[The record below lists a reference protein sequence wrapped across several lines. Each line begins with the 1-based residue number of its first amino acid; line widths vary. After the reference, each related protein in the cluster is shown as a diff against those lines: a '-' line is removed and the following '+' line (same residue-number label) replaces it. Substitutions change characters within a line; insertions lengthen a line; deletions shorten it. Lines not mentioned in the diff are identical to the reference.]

1 LSTRQS
7 IGSVSNPNAIELDP
21 AGTFAYVN
29 NLAGSTITVFRVNSD
44 GTLTLLQSV
53 PSTSAPGR
61 VVFHPVLPVLYVPDQ
76 TGGTMTVYSRSN
88 GVLAQT
94 QSVATGT
101 SNATNPPVV
110 VIDPRGRTLYLSNS
124 ISSNVSVFSIGTSG
138 TLTSLQTI
146 STGLTTPAPVTL
158 VNYLDF

>member
-1 LSTRQS
+1 
-7 IGSVSNPNAIELDP
+7 
-21 AGTFAYVN
+21 
-29 NLAGSTITVFRVNSD
+29 
-44 GTLTLLQSV
+44 
-53 PSTSAPGR
+53 
-61 VVFHPVLPVLYVPDQ
+61 
-76 TGGTMTVYSRSN
+76 MTVYSRSN
-88 GVLAQT
+88 GVLAQI

-124 ISSNVSVFSIGTSG
+124 ISNNVSIFSIGTSG

-146 STGLTTPAPVTL
+146 SAGLTTPAPVTL